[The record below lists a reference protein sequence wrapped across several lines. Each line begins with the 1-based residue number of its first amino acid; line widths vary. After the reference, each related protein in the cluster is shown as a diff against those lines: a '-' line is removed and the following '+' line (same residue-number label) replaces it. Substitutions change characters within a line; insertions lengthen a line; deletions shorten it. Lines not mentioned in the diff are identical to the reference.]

1 MVDAVRR
8 DHMRAGGAVSL
19 YVKDFNAP
27 ALGLY
32 DRLGFQRSGMFATI
46 LL

>member
-1 MVDAVRR
+1 
-8 DHMRAGGAVSL
+8 MRAGGAVSL
-19 YVKDFNAP
+19 YVNDFNTA